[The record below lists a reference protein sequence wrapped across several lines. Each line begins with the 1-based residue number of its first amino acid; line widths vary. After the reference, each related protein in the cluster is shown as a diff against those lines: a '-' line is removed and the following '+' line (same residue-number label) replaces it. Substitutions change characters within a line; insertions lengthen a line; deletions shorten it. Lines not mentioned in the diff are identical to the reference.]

1 MDKKFGVAG
10 TLYSKSKTREVGAN
24 NYPIREFVIHIP
36 NRDNP
41 KYDEHLPFVLKG
53 PNYVKK
59 IDGFEKNTFLSVEA
73 IPTGKMWTDKKG
85 NEKPYPSFNAVFIAA
100 GNQLSNEQEQLSP
113 FPELDNIGQS
123 KTPF

>member
-1 MDKKFGVAG
+1 MDKKFRVAG
-10 TLYSKSKTREVGAN
+10 LLYSKSKTREVGAN
-24 NYPIREFVIHIP
+24 NYPIREFVLHIP

-41 KYDEHLPFVLKG
+41 KYDEHLEFELKG

-73 IPTGKMWTDKKG
+73 IPTGRMWIDEKG
-85 NEKPYPSFNAVFIAA
+85 NKKFFTSFSAVFIAD

-113 FPELDNIGQS
+113 FPELDKINED
-123 KTPF
+123 KAPF